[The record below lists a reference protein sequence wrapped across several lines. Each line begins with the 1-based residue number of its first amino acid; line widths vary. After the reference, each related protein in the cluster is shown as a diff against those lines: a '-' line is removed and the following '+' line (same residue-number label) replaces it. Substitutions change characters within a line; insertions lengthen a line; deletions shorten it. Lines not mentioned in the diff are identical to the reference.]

1 MNSNISIEDGKL
13 TFKKMIKFIMKNDDN
28 EYSSIYFNMI
38 KDFIK
43 SEYLMLED
51 AKLPIFW
58 DGIVDY
64 VDKYKKIP
72 NYQQLTNVVYFNNKK
87 IKPEYISAVIN
98 SIKDQDTSV
107 IENNNDFAK
116 SLTQEFIKDKATE
129 HILTSSAQLFIN
141 QESNEDMDSKVRQIT
156 EWFDEVS
163 AISLNPDLGDEYYSS
178 AVSRHKA
185 LFNKTSK
192 IPYALN
198 YLNNCTLG
206 GAEKGRLT
214 MYFLSSGVGK
224 TWLMSNDVSH
234 ILKETDKK
242 VLYISLEDPSV
253 LGRVDQNLLNKTK
266 EELMKMSEEDLIASM
281 EDLQNNYDIK
291 DRFMFKHF
299 PAKSVTIS
307 QIGAF
312 IKELNLKRGFKV
324 DTVFIDYLNLL
335 KETKGNSLYEMYGYM
350 SAEAKG
356 MSSALDID
364 LRSAVQTNRDGFA
377 NKQQKMVT
385 DIFLS
390 EMADSIAVV
399 FNSDVIIGGF
409 VNEILKAK
417 QELCVKML
425 KNRIYDY
432 CDIKAFV
439 KTDVKRQKVWD
450 DNIPIE
456 ELTMEQESKMLD
468 KIDPSMEGKDWGAIL
483 NDMKLTR

>member
-1 MNSNISIEDGKL
+1 
-13 TFKKMIKFIMKNDDN
+13 
-28 EYSSIYFNMI
+28 
-38 KDFIK
+38 
-43 SEYLMLED
+43 
-51 AKLPIFW
+51 
-58 DGIVDY
+58 
-64 VDKYKKIP
+64 
-72 NYQQLTNVVYFNNKK
+72 
-87 IKPEYISAVIN
+87 
-98 SIKDQDTSV
+98 
-107 IENNNDFAK
+107 
-116 SLTQEFIKDKATE
+116 
-129 HILTSSAQLFIN
+129 
-141 QESNEDMDSKVRQIT
+141 
-156 EWFDEVS
+156 
-163 AISLNPDLGDEYYSS
+163 
-178 AVSRHKA
+178 
-185 LFNKTSK
+185 
-192 IPYALN
+192 
-198 YLNNCTLG
+198 
-206 GAEKGRLT
+206 
-214 MYFLSSGVGK
+214 
-224 TWLMSNDVSH
+224 
-234 ILKETDKK
+234 
-242 VLYISLEDPSV
+242 
-253 LGRVDQNLLNKTK
+253 
-266 EELMKMSEEDLIASM
+266 
-281 EDLQNNYDIK
+281 
-291 DRFMFKHF
+291 
-299 PAKSVTIS
+299 
-307 QIGAF
+307 
-312 IKELNLKRGFKV
+312 
-324 DTVFIDYLNLL
+324 
-335 KETKGNSLYEMYGYM
+335 M